1 MGISPKG
8 RPQTES
14 IPMGSSSYSRSKV
27 TRDALSY
34 PQGRG
39 GGVQLVKSAISQCPR
54 NEGFH
59 FIRAPSFEGSS
70 ES

>member
-39 GGVQLVKSAISQCPR
+39 GGA
-54 NEGFH
+54 
-59 FIRAPSFEGSS
+59 AS
-70 ES
+70 EIGHLSVPQK